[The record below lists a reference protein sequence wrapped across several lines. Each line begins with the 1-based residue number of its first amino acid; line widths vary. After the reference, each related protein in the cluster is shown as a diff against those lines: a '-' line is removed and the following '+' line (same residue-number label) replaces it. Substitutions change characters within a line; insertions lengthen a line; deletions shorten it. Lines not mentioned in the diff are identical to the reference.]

1 MKASCQGNK
10 DSIMVSS
17 VIKITTLFMT
27 LQMKNILYSHLYVR
41 TNELTIVMFST
52 TVNLSAG
59 FK

>member
-17 VIKITTLFMT
+17 VIKITTLQITT

-41 TNELTIVMFST
+41 TNELKKKKELMS
-52 TVNLSAG
+52 
-59 FK
+59 